1 MNRNELRDYCLSM
14 TGAVEDF
21 PFGVEVAVFKVKGKM
36 FALLP
41 VVADPMSISLKS
53 DPIEAVMLRE
63 MYQAVQPGYHLNK
76 KHWNTVTLDGEVPG
90 ERIREMIED
99 SYTLVRQ
106 SLTRKDQHA
115 LQALEADDST
125 S

>member
-1 MNRNELRDYCLSM
+1 MNRNELRDFCLSL

-21 PFGVEVAVFKVKGKM
+21 PFGIDVAVFKVKGKM

-41 VVADPMSISLKS
+41 VIADPLTISLKS

-63 MYQAVQPGYHLNK
+63 MYKSVQPGYHLNK
-76 KHWNTVTLDGEVPG
+76 KHWNTVTLNGEIPDTQVC
-90 ERIREMIED
+90 EMIED

-106 SLTRKDQHA
+106 TLTRKDQKA
-115 LQALEADDST
+115 LQALEDNDST

>member
-14 TGAVEDF
+14 TGAVEEF

-41 VVADPMSISLKS
+41 VVADPMTISLKS

-76 KHWNTVTLDGEVPG
+76 KHWNTVTLDDEVPD
-90 ERIREMIED
+90 ERICEMVED

-106 SLTRKDQHA
+106 SLTRKDQQA
-115 LQALEADDST
+115 LQALEDDDST

>member
-14 TGAVEDF
+14 TGAVEEF
-21 PFGVEVAVFKVKGKM
+21 PFGVDVAVFKVKGKM

-41 VVADPMSISLKS
+41 VVADPMTISLKS

-63 MYQAVQPGYHLNK
+63 MYQSVQPGYHLNK
-76 KHWNTVTLDGEVPG
+76 KHWNTVTLNGEVPD
-90 ERIREMIED
+90 EQICEMIED

-106 SLTRKDQHA
+106 SLTRKDQQV
-115 LQALEADDST
+115 LQVLEEDEST

>member
-21 PFGVEVAVFKVKGKM
+21 PFGTEVAVFKVKGKM
-36 FALLP
+36 FALIP
-41 VVADPMSISLKS
+41 VVADPMTISLKS

-63 MYQAVQPGYHLNK
+63 MYKAVQPGYHLNK
-76 KHWNTVTLDGEVPG
+76 KHWNTVTLDGEIPD
-90 ERIREMIED
+90 ERLCEMIED
-99 SYTLVRQ
+99 SYTLVRK
-106 SLTRKDQHA
+106 SLTRKDQQS
-115 LQALEADDST
+115 LQVLEDNDST

>member
-1 MNRNELRDYCLSM
+1 MNRNELRDYCLKL

-21 PFGVEVAVFKVKGKM
+21 PFGIEVAVFKVKGKM

-41 VVADPMSISLKS
+41 VQADPMTISLKS
-53 DPIEAVMLRE
+53 DPVEAVMLRE
-63 MYQAVQPGYHLNK
+63 MYKAIQPGYHLNK
-76 KHWNTVTLDGEVPG
+76 KHWNTVTLDGEVPD
-90 ERIREMIED
+90 ERVCEMIED

-106 SLTRKDQHA
+106 SLTRKDQ
-115 LQALEADDST
+115 QALKAQEDNEST

>member
-14 TGAVEDF
+14 TGAVEEF
-21 PFGVEVAVFKVKGKM
+21 PFGVEVAVFKVKGKV
-36 FALLP
+36 FALVP
-41 VVADPMSISLKS
+41 VVADPLTISLKS

-63 MYQAVQPGYHLNK
+63 MYQSVQPGYHLNK
-76 KHWNTVTLDGEVPG
+76 KHWNTVTLNGEVPD
-90 ERIREMIED
+90 ECIREMVED

-106 SLTRKDQHA
+106 SLTRKDQQA
-115 LQALEADDST
+115 LQALEEDDST

>member
-14 TGAVEDF
+14 TGAVEEF
-21 PFGVEVAVFKVKGKM
+21 PFGIEVAVFKVKGKM

-41 VVADPMSISLKS
+41 VVADPMTISLKS

-76 KHWNTVTLDGEVPG
+76 KHWNTVTLDGEVPD

-106 SLTRKDQHA
+106 SLTRKDQQA
-115 LQALEADDST
+115 LQALEDDEST

>member
-1 MNRNELRDYCLSM
+1 
-14 TGAVEDF
+14 
-21 PFGVEVAVFKVKGKM
+21 M

-41 VVADPMSISLKS
+41 VIADPMTISLKS

-63 MYQAVQPGYHLNK
+63 MYQAVKPGYHLNK
-76 KHWNTVTLDGEVPG
+76 KHWNTVTLDGEVPD

-115 LQALEADDST
+115 LQALEEDDST

>member
-1 MNRNELRDYCLSM
+1 MNRNELRDYCLSL

-21 PFGVEVAVFKVKGKM
+21 PFGIEVAVFKVKGKM

-41 VVADPMSISLKS
+41 VVADPMTISLKS

-76 KHWNTVTLDGEVPG
+76 KHWNTVTVDGEVPD
-90 ERIREMIED
+90 ERIREMVED

-115 LQALEADDST
+115 LKALEDDDST

>member
-14 TGAVEDF
+14 IGAVEAF

-41 VVADPMSISLKS
+41 VIADPMTISLKS

-76 KHWNTVTLDGEVPG
+76 KHWNTVTLDGEVPD
-90 ERIREMIED
+90 ERVCEMIED

-106 SLTRKDQHA
+106 SLTRKDQ
-115 LQALEADDST
+115 QALKALEDDDST